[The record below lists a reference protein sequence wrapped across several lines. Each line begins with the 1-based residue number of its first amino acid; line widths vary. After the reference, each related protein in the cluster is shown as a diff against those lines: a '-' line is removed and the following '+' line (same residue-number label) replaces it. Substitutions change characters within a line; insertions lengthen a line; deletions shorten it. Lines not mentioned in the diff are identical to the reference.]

1 MISDISFYSM
11 AYVTGYR
18 VCIRDI
24 YVYLVPYP
32 EMRYG
37 IGILFAFYPRSNHHL
52 TLADPQYWS
61 LIGQWQQDTDLWL
74 VRYQLAHVLGLVC
87 GVMSVV
93 VILWTDVQDGQVTN
107 QSPAL
112 VTWPLCSPLIGCRA
126 GCRRAGGTGWRGTPS
141 RCSPPRSRAW
151 CRSASLSY
159 IAAYWLNPGTKENTL
174 MGHFTFPISPIESAQ
189 AGNFIWRCLRKCRP
203 ASNTCGDLQ
212 NLWLII
218 SAN

>member
-1 MISDISFYSM
+1 
-11 AYVTGYR
+11 
-18 VCIRDI
+18 
-24 YVYLVPYP
+24 
-32 EMRYG
+32 MRYG

-61 LIGQWQQDTDLWL
+61 LIGPWQQDTDLWL

-107 QSPAL
+107 QSPPPGH
-112 VTWPLCSPLIGCRA
+112 VTPVLTADWLQGGVS
-126 GCRRAGGTGWRGTPS
+126 AGGRDRMTGDSIALLSAALSGVMQVSLLVLYSSLLTE
-141 RCSPPRSRAW
+141 PRDK
-151 CRSASLSY
+151 
-159 IAAYWLNPGTKENTL
+159 GENTL